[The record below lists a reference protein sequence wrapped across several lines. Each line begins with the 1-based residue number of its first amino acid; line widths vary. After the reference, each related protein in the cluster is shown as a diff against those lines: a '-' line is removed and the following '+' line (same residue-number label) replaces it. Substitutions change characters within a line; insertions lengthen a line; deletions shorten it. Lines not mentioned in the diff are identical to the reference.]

1 VQIVH
6 CIYDDLGNPWLDG
19 GGAVRTAAINRRLAE
34 RGHQV
39 VVICGGYPDAPRSDV
54 RGGVLYLRT
63 GLGPGGYIGSRLA
76 YVAQTGRLLKALRY
90 DIVVEDVSPYSPV
103 FAPLR
108 SRRGVARIASVQNL
122 SGGHALRKYGWGPR
136 GLLPHLVER
145 PLLRRFA
152 DVITVSP
159 GIAAALRVW
168 WHPAGGGHLTVIPNS
183 VGPAFAAIAAAPVL
197 PAVRQEPMILFL
209 ARFDPYQKG
218 LDRLLQAYAAAAPRL
233 PGIRLELAGGGPP
246 AAVTQVR
253 AWATDL
259 GLPIIEAAPGVPVA
273 AAGDGPL
280 VVLRGRLEGQE
291 AVDALQ
297 RCLFL
302 ALPSRY
308 EAWPLVAIE
317 AAACGRPVL
326 GSDVIGVRDAA
337 PATAHGW
344 LVPPDDGAAL
354 AAGMV
359 RLADDAA
366 LRAALGTRGR
376 AWAAGFTW
384 DALAARQEAVYL
396 DLLARAGGTAGLDAP
411 GAASA

>member
-1 VQIVH
+1 MQIVH
-6 CIYDDLGNPWLDG
+6 CIYDDLGNPWLGG
-19 GGAVRTAAINRRLAE
+19 GGAVRTDAINRRLAA

-39 VVICGGYPDAPRSDV
+39 IVVCGGYPGAPASDV

-63 GLGPGGYIGSRLA
+63 GRGGGGYLGSRLA
-76 YVAQTGRLLKALRY
+76 YVARTGRLLKALRY

-108 SRRGVARIASVQNL
+108 SRRGVASIAGVQNL
-122 SGGHALRKYGWGPR
+122 SGVHALRKYGWGPR
-136 GLLPHLVER
+136 GLLPRLVER
-145 PLLRRFA
+145 PLLRRFT

-159 GIAAALRVW
+159 GMADALRAW
-168 WHPAGGGHLTVIPNS
+168 WHPPGAHLAVIPNS
-183 VGPAFAAIAAAPVL
+183 VGPAFAAVAAAPFL
-197 PAVRQEPMILFL
+197 SAVRQEPVILFL
-209 ARFDPYQKG
+209 GRFDPYQKG

-233 PGIRLELAGGGPP
+233 PGIRLELAGGGPA
-246 AAVTQVR
+246 AAVAQVR
-253 AWATDL
+253 DWAAALDL
-259 GLPIIEAAPGVPVA
+259 PVVEAAPGATVAVA
-273 AAGDGPL
+273 AGPL
-280 VVLRGRLEGQE
+280 VVLRGRLDGQA
-291 AVDALQ
+291 AVDALCG
-297 RCLFL
+297 CLFL

-326 GSDVIGVRDAA
+326 GTAVIGVRDAA

-344 LVPPDDGAAL
+344 LVPPDDVVAL
-354 AAGMV
+354 AEGMV
-359 RLADDAA
+359 RLAGDPD
-366 LRAALGTRGR
+366 LRAALGVRGR
-376 AWAAGFTW
+376 TWAAGFTW